1 MVKYRPYV
9 AAIIF
14 RKTKSGPRFLLLHR
28 KQNWKGWE
36 YVKGGLLPAE
46 TEISGLKR
54 EVREE
59 TGIKKIRII
68 TELPAKVK
76 YSWPKTFVK
85 DRKKWQGAL
94 QHVYVVEI
102 LSKKIKLDRA
112 EHSGYKWVPA
122 KTAVKLL
129 THKEPKS
136 ALSYALKNIFR
147 L

>member
-36 YVKGGLLPAE
+36 YIKGGLLPKE

-59 TGIKKIRII
+59 TGVRNIRII
-68 TELPAKVK
+68 TELPVQVK
-76 YSWPKTFVK
+76 YIWPKTFIK
-85 DRKKWQGAL
+85 DRKKWRGAL

-102 LSKKIKLDRA
+102 LGQKIKLDRK

-122 KTAVKLL
+122 KTAVKML

-136 ALSYALKNIFR
+136 ALRYAMKRIFK